1 MARLRSNPLGH
12 VLEPEDF
19 VGPALFLVSDA
30 ASYITGQAINVNCGS
45 YMI

>member
-19 VGPALFLVSDA
+19 VGPVLFLASDA
-30 ASYITGQAINVNCGS
+30 AAYITGQAINVNCGS
-45 YMI
+45 YMM